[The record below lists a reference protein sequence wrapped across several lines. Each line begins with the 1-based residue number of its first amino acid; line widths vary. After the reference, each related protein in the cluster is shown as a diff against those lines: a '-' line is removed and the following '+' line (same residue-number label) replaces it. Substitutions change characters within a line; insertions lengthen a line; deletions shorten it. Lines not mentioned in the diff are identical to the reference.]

1 MPTHVRSCTER
12 RVISRQLR
20 SKTPRHSRMEIQ
32 SALLILI
39 DPVQQE
45 LLSGFA
51 EQVCGLAAVPQ
62 CFVRMPRAV
71 LFDRPGETILPIQ
84 QCKQQEPS
92 TAAQSIKGAF
102 SLGRTRAKL
111 NFLFRRIDELA
122 KSL

>member
-20 SKTPRHSRMEIQ
+20 SKTPRHPRMEIQ

-71 LFDRPGETILPIQ
+71 LFDRPWRDHFAYSAMQTTRA
-84 QCKQQEPS
+84 S